1 MKFQTFENK
10 SKRYERF
17 ADENNHASKID
28 KLKELLGNEIIDD
41 EFSKLKYEII
51 NE

>member
-1 MKFQTFENK
+1 MKIKAKDMQ
-10 SKRYERF
+10 RF
-17 ADENNHASKID
+17 ADENNPASKID